1 MPKEPKPRKGVSM
14 MVSKNPFTPNFGQ
27 VPLVLAGRDGL
38 ISELSYALDNV
49 PGDPSQTS
57 ILIGARGT
65 GKTALLRT
73 MVNRAN
79 AGSWVAV
86 SVSCLPGMLEDI
98 IEQVGRT
105 AQKRLPA
112 KSDKRLTGVTVG
124 SVLGLEW
131 EYRDGQRPN
140 WRSRMS
146 DVLDELDKQGLG
158 LLIAVDEID
167 PELDEMIQLAAIY
180 QQFVGEGRRVAL
192 LMAGLP
198 HRVSGLLEDKSVS
211 FLRRSAQYNLEALD
225 DEDVRAAFLQTVD
238 LSGKAIDDSA
248 LDEAIK
254 KIAGFPYMLQLVGYR
269 SWQVTGDDAV
279 IDDDDVDSGATMA
292 ERDIRTRVLKATLD
306 ELSDGDLAFLHA
318 MLDGDGP
325 MTSSDIAKVMGK
337 SSGYVSTYKRRL
349 LDQGVIKTLP
359 RGRMDFALPSLRSYL
374 PDYLSA

>member
-1 MPKEPKPRKGVSM
+1 M

-86 SVSCLPGMLEDI
+86 SVSCLSGMLEDI

-211 FLRRSAQYNLEALD
+211 FLRRSAQYHLEALD